1 MTSQTTPID
10 VTVSL
15 EPLDLGGCLT
25 SQNLRNG
32 HIMGGQYY
40 MFMSK
45 KSMVFKI
52 IAKNQFQHTKK
63 CCTYSVF
70 SNLHE
75 FVLYLMV

>member
-1 MTSQTTPID
+1 MTSQNTPID
-10 VTVSL
+10 VTAFL

-25 SQNLRNG
+25 SQNLHNG

-52 IAKNQFQHTKK
+52 IANNQFQHTKIQK
-63 CCTYSVF
+63 NAVLTPFSVIYM
-70 SNLHE
+70 NLC
-75 FVLYLMV
+75 YI